1 MHIAQ
6 HTKTYLAQ
14 MDADNKKKWHE
25 NNYKQ
30 FQPIGKFILES
41 KKNETGY
48 MNKWCSRI
56 KKTTTQLI

>member
-30 FQPIGKFILES
+30 FQPKPIGKFILES

-48 MNKWCSRI
+48 MNK
-56 KKTTTQLI
+56 